1 MLFKLLVRHI
11 SKEKNT
17 VEEELPEGEDE
28 EIEGKEED
36 EDDVDDTKK
45 RTFILTKTKL
55 RPTKQIILFKIV
67 HNLPSKTPLAADIW
81 ACNFEVYRNHPF

>member
-55 RPTKQIILFKIV
+55 RPTKQINLFEEV
-67 HNLPSKTPLAADIW
+67 HNPPSKTP
-81 ACNFEVYRNHPF
+81 FEKGR